1 MKKFLLLAVG
11 FAMAASA
18 QAQTEVGFLDS
29 EALGLAGKPT
39 LEAGTVLAQTDN
51 VIMTNLNGDEVSEQ
65 QPAFNGFKTVI
76 VNGESINLV
85 TGIGGSTNGKG
96 DFATSPTGWIY
107 NLEVKADG
115 WMIVPSKIS
124 SNKNFLVY
132 EGKAGEDPMPVAYTL
147 GMDIQSA
154 DYPDIH
160 EVVFTLPGDEL
171 GYVNLEA
178 PDIDKYTFGG
188 NTVAWPIR
196 IATQDPEA
204 VSAGNGTGVIAFKV
218 YAEAG
223 NYMVL
228 ATGSKMNTCGYIFV
242 SCNPDETTP
251 SVSVYAETAKD
262 TEAERTVV
270 VMGDGGSISGVAAD
284 EVDVNAPVYNVLGQP
299 VSKDAKGLLIQNGRK
314 FYNR

>member
-1 MKKFLLLAVG
+1 MKKFLLLAAG
-11 FAMAASA
+11 CAMTLAS
-18 QAQTEVGFLDS
+18 QAQTEVGFLDA

-39 LEAGTVLAQTDN
+39 LEAGTVLAQTQN

-85 TGIGGSTNGKG
+85 AGIGGTTNGKG
-96 DFATSPTGWIY
+96 DFSTSPTGWIY

-132 EGKAGEDPMPVAYTL
+132 EGKAGEDPMPVAYTM

-160 EVVFTLPGDEL
+160 EIVFTLPADEL

-178 PDIDKYTFGG
+178 ADIDYYTFGG
-188 NTVAWPIR
+188 STVAWPIR
-196 IATQDPEA
+196 IATQNPDA
-204 VSAGNGTGVIAFKV
+204 ASAGNGTGVIAFKV

-242 SCNPDETTP
+242 PCNPDETTP

-270 VMGDGGSISGVAAD
+270 VMGNGNGISGVAAD